1 LETDN
6 KQIKE
11 QFSMQ
16 QQKVVDTSIAAY
28 KWAVENGIA
37 KEQAR
42 VVLPEG
48 LTMSRMYMKGTLR
61 NWLHYVDVRTDKA
74 TQKEHRE
81 IAKEC
86 GIILKTCFPSIAETL
101 EDL

>member
-1 LETDN
+1 
-6 KQIKE
+6 
-11 QFSMQ
+11 
-16 QQKVVDTSIAAY
+16 
-28 KWAVENGIA
+28 
-37 KEQAR
+37 
-42 VVLPEG
+42 
-48 LTMSRMYMKGTLR
+48 
-61 NWLHYVDVRTDKA
+61 VDVRTDKA